1 MNFNYLTNS
10 LEFAKRFASD
20 ISDAM
25 RAGINRAPWGQY
37 VSSFGTQYEGKGAET
52 VGKAARA
59 TAETA
64 ADFLTDKT
72 RRKVWAYTNPWRM
85 AGMVGQELGPRLGVG
100 PTAGA
105 VAAFGIPAMIHTLS
119 GTSGPITE
127 GLRPAGYKAVYPVSK
142 EEDPTGRTVKS
153 APVELGRRYVFRT
166 TQSTFYRIRN
176 SKKERPDVAPSTFSQ
191 YRRYQTMK
199 PEAGELVKVDPES
212 QSFSALGGVIR
223 GSARGLND
231 PEIRIKG
238 VPITASAAL
247 GTAAGAATIRG
258 LADTIK
264 PPKIDPKVTQA
275 AQDLIFKK
283 TWSWEWIETDYFFWN
298 EGRDF

>member
-20 ISDAM
+20 VGDAM

-72 RRKVWAYTNPWRM
+72 RRQVWKYTNPWRM
-85 AGMVGQELGPRLGVG
+85 AGMVGQELGPKLGVG

-127 GLRPAGYKAVYPVSK
+127 GLRPAGYKAVYPV
-142 EEDPTGRTVKS
+142 
-153 APVELGRRYVFRT
+153 
-166 TQSTFYRIRN
+166 
-176 SKKERPDVAPSTFSQ
+176 
-191 YRRYQTMK
+191 
-199 PEAGELVKVDPES
+199 
-212 QSFSALGGVIR
+212 
-223 GSARGLND
+223 
-231 PEIRIKG
+231 
-238 VPITASAAL
+238 
-247 GTAAGAATIRG
+247 
-258 LADTIK
+258 
-264 PPKIDPKVTQA
+264 
-275 AQDLIFKK
+275 
-283 TWSWEWIETDYFFWN
+283 
-298 EGRDF
+298 